1 MNTRHVNSDVYMG
14 RSDKR
19 TKKYMVVIG
28 TKTVHFGTR
37 GQLDYTKTH
46 DVNAKQAYIAKH
58 PGLSSATNKQILN
71 KPIFWERWIL
81 WNKPS
86 KRESIRY
93 LEHKLHIRIRPL
105 PVRLSRHRQVVVG
118 GATSRRSRRNTQ
130 KTAAAV
136 ITAAALAT
144 ALAIKHNQK
153 HTLLRAPVVEAV
165 APQAPTAPPE
175 EAPPEEAPPEEAPPA
190 PPAPPQL
197 LVAPPSAP
205 VEAEA
210 PPPPPVEAEAEQP
223 KVSQFNWQQLY
234 NGLSSPLTDN
244 EILLRTQAD
253 TNVLFSEKLHYAK
266 KDKEDNLNLTCFVNI
281 KNHIID
287 LTTLTIV
294 RLSCEA
300 IYENNI
306 ISHSGN
312 PIASGD
318 YGKIWDV
325 TGKYV
330 NKIIIKQQ
338 KSCYAFI
345 NEINCLQ
352 QLQSTG
358 IVPILYDAYICNVI
372 GGQLCKTTPSG
383 LIRYGHVMEK
393 LDETLESFLKR
404 SNIEI
409 EAVGTQIAKC
419 LKLLDNN
426 NILHRDFNY
435 GNIMLKKTTTDKLI
449 PDVRII
455 DFGNAYNKQ
464 YPESVQMITNM
475 FDEKS
480 QLPFYEKNPDYA
492 TNYIWFKDSSEK
504 HIQNLDDDE
513 LRRKYR
519 SLLTVVST
527 SI

>member
-1 MNTRHVNSDVYMG
+1 
-14 RSDKR
+14 
-19 TKKYMVVIG
+19 MVVIG
-28 TKTVHFGTR
+28 TQTVHFGTR

-58 PGLSSATNKQILN
+58 PGLSNATNKQILTN
-71 KPIFWERWIL
+71 PLFWERWIL

-153 HTLLRAPVVEAV
+153 HALVRAQV
-165 APQAPTAPPE
+165 
-175 EAPPEEAPPEEAPPA
+175 
-190 PPAPPQL
+190 
-197 LVAPPSAP
+197 

-210 PPPPPVEAEAEQP
+210 PPAPAAPQLLVASTAAPPVEAVAPKAQAPLLVEAEASPPPPVVEEEEGAFVSPEEP
-223 KVSQFNWQQLY
+223 KLPQFNWQQLY
-234 NGLSSPLTDN
+234 NGLSSPLTGN

-253 TNVLFSEKLHYAK
+253 TNVLFSGKLHYAK

-318 YGKIWDV
+318 YGEIWDV
-325 TGKYV
+325 LGKYV
-330 NKIIIKQQ
+330 NKIIIKEQ

-358 IVPILYDAYICNVI
+358 IVPILYDAYICNLGVR
-372 GGQLCKTTPSG
+372 QLCSTPRG
-383 LIRYGHVMEK
+383 LIRYRHAMEK
-393 LDETLESFLKR
+393 LDETLESFLKGEQ
-404 SNIEI
+404 SDTEYI

-419 LKLLDNN
+419 LKILDNN
-426 NILHRDFNY
+426 KILHRDFNY
-435 GNIMLKKTTTDKLI
+435 GNIMLKNPTTNKLI

-480 QLPFYEKNPDYA
+480 QLLFYENNPEYA

-504 HIQNLDDDE
+504 HIKNLDDDVE
-513 LRRKYR
+513 LQLKYK
-519 SLLTVVST
+519 SLLMVVTRKVSGRGF
-527 SI
+527 SS